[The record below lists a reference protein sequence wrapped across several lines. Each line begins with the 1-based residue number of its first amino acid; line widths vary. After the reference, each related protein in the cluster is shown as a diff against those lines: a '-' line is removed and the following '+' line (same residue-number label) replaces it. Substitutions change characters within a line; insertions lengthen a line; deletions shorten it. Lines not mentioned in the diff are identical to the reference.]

1 MSIYTALITFFV
13 TLKNS
18 VTESSNSTSSEGVTL
33 PAPPKSS
40 PVRLVIWLSKGFK
53 DCMVTENALVKE

>member
-18 VTESSNSTSSEGVTL
+18 VTESSNSTSSEGYL
-33 PAPPKSS
+33 PQVYFIQPNY
-40 PVRLVIWLSKGFK
+40 L
-53 DCMVTENALVKE
+53 D